1 MTTAHKTPITFK
13 ILVTLLLSLMMASTL
28 KAAPKKSVT
37 DSLPAST
44 PKSGTLTLTYL
55 TQRGTDPQTQ
65 LYFDPNIQEA
75 GLQGSKLGIQDNN
88 TTGQFLKQTFA
99 LKEMIMDPGTDPMV
113 VFKQLIQSGQR
124 HFIVDLP
131 AETLVSLSKLEESRS
146 ALFYNIS
153 ATDDSLREEAC
164 QFNILHL
171 VPSRAMIADALAQ
184 YLAKKR
190 WNEWLL
196 LSGPDAADQ
205 ALAAAFR
212 KSAKKFGH
220 KIVQESKWQYQ
231 FEDRRT
237 PESEIPV
244 LTQKGDYDVVVV
256 ADEQHQFGD
265 LLAYRTWLPRPVVGS
280 AGLRPT
286 TWDRTH
292 EAWGALQLQT
302 RFKNQT
308 GHEMTSR
315 DYAGWLAVRAIGE
328 ASSRAHSLE
337 FEAIQKYLLS
347 PAFTLAGFKGVPLS
361 FRSWDQQLRQPVLL
375 AADRS
380 LIATAPLEGYLH
392 PKNELDT
399 LGTDQA
405 ESHCR
410 LNSGDTH

>member
-1 MTTAHKTPITFK
+1 MGSE
-13 ILVTLLLSLMMASTL
+13 LG
-28 KAAPKKSVT
+28 AAPQKPERSSIPATVT
-37 DSLPAST
+37 T
-44 PKSGTLTLTYL
+44 SGTLNLIYL
-55 TQRGTDPQTQ
+55 TQRASEPETQ
-65 LYFDPNIQEA
+65 PYFDPNIQDA
-75 GLQGSKLGIQDNN
+75 GLQGARLGIQDNN
-88 TTGQFLKQTFA
+88 TTGQFLKQHFA
-99 LKEMIMDPGTDPMV
+99 LKEVVVNPGEDPV
-113 VFKQLIQSGQR
+113 VVLKQLIQNGQR

-131 AETLVSLSKLEESRS
+131 SDTLKAASGLAESQSV
-146 ALFYNIS
+146 LFYNIGS
-153 ATDDSLREEAC
+153 PDDALREEAC
-164 QFNILHL
+164 SLNMLHIL
-171 VPSRAMIADALAQ
+171 PSRAMIADALGQ

-190 WNEWLL
+190 WNVWLL
-196 LSGPDAADQ
+196 LSGPDPEDQ

-256 ADEQHQFGD
+256 ADEHHLFSD
-265 LLAYRTWLPRPVVGS
+265 LLGYRTWLPRPVVGS
-280 AGLRPT
+280 SGLRPAA
-286 TWDRTH
+286 WDRTH

-308 GHEMTSR
+308 GREMTQK
-315 DYAGWLAVRAIGE
+315 DYVGWLAVRVVGE
-328 ASSRAHSLE
+328 AASRTHSLA
-337 FEAIQKYLLS
+337 FDAIRTHLQDPS
-347 PAFTLAGFKGVPLS
+347 FALAGFKGVPLS

-380 LIATAPLEGYLH
+380 LIATAPVEGYLH

-405 ESHCR
+405 ESHCHLSQR
-410 LNSGDTH
+410 EAP